1 MRSDGLIH
9 KNLYDLM
16 GWIFRQDEGVQLLIF
31 ALHGLAVLGVCFALL
46 RFVQKRVGKP
56 SDFVPAGPCFVAVT
70 TLFSLLLAFHASEV
84 WNADSR
90 AKQDFVLMDHYV
102 HRLWQLAS
110 KSEVDSAEARKELVV
125 FLKSVVDEEWLAYH
139 NARASDTAVTALI
152 KLQSIAARL
161 AKTMPDPNAQLMQ
174 GVLYDIARARA
185 EKFSLSGA
193 GTNYIA
199 WAVIIVLGFVAHLS
213 LMAVNLDKPRA
224 AITILTLFAIATT
237 VAYWAIAIDELP
249 YRNISGYG
257 IDKWR
262 QLIAT
267 AETMN

>member
-1 MRSDGLIH
+1 MIH
-9 KNLYDLM
+9 KTLSDLLN
-16 GWIFRQDEGVQLLIF
+16 WIVRQNEDLQLLIF
-31 ALHGLAVLGVCFALL
+31 ALHGLAVCALCIVLL
-46 RFVQKRVGKP
+46 RIVQRRISRP
-56 SDFVPAGPCFVAVT
+56 ADFVPAGPSFVAVT

-84 WNADSR
+84 WNANSR

-110 KSEVDSAEARKELVV
+110 KTEVDSAEARKELVV
-125 FLKSVVDEEWLAYH
+125 FLRAVVDEEWLANH
-139 NARASDTAVTALI
+139 NARASDTAVRALI
-152 KLQSIAARL
+152 NLQAIAARL

-193 GTNYIA
+193 GPNYIA
-199 WAVIIVLGFVAHLS
+199 WTIIIALGLVAHLS

-224 AITILTLFAIATT
+224 AITILVLFSVATT
-237 VAYWAIAIDELP
+237 FAYWAVAIDELP
-249 YRNISGYG
+249 YRKISSYG
-257 IDKWR
+257 LDSWR

-267 AETMN
+267 AESTT